1 MNPKDT
7 LRPIASH
14 ARPRSGPGR
23 FPRSHRGNTV
33 SYLNQTH
40 AVRTTRDMPDLEG
53 SQRVQG
59 GRKADAVRA
68 CTTRPRK
75 MGLRHWLRI

>member
-1 MNPKDT
+1 MRA
-7 LRPIASH
+7 LAAVLGVH
-14 ARPRSGPGR
+14 QE
-23 FPRSHRGNTV
+23 HRGNTV
-33 SYLNQTH
+33 SYVNQTH
-40 AVRTTRDMPDLEG
+40 AVRTTRDMPDVER

-75 MGLRHWLRI
+75 MGVRQWLRIYRYWQSNPKV